1 MVLTNLL
8 GSPRI
13 FAVLFKKVC
22 SVVVFWYSRS
32 VNMYKKIFCRKQ
44 IINLP
49 LAVCC
54 LFLFACSKGNVR
66 QQSGGLPVCGEIQKE
81 TFSSLEN
88 AMSAL
93 SGDIMCRNTLETGS
107 VAISEFSDQDNRNPQ
122 TGRLINSSFQ
132 SSIAKKVQEV
142 KIIPEDNYNE
152 KDYPDA
158 THIYGTYRQDKS
170 GNFEITAYSE
180 KAGRKNI
187 STVKVIPSA
196 MKIPMPEKTV
206 CGFAAKEADSI
217 LTGDVKNS
225 CGRIF
230 IMPLEDYTSINPKT
244 GVMFRKIIT
253 EKNKMRG
260 IGIAYSAYEA
270 DCVAQGYYDRRNVR
284 GRDSFCVYL
293 QVSDKDGSVKNSAS
307 SCVLAEAV
315 QKFHQKKVN
324 TCESKPGPVPGTKPP
339 VSQPPSKPKPDFK
352 GKYIY
357 VSPLKPKDGSD
368 IKFNNEVVQGQ
379 AIKALMAEFPKAYIS
394 VNHENA
400 DIEVS
405 GEYEITGK
413 GTSSCKAKVYLKFFD
428 RNKGNSP
435 IKQKTL
441 DNVADCSVMDLR

>member
-1 MVLTNLL
+1 
-8 GSPRI
+8 
-13 FAVLFKKVC
+13 
-22 SVVVFWYSRS
+22 
-32 VNMYKKIFCRKQ
+32 MYKKIFCRKS

-66 QQSGGLPVCGEIQKE
+66 QQSGGLPACGEIQE
-81 TFSSLEN
+81 TTFSSLEN

-93 SGDIMCRNTLETGS
+93 SDDIVCRNALKTGS
-107 VAISEFSDQDNRNPQ
+107 AAISEFSDQDNRNPQ

-132 SSIAKKVQEV
+132 SSIAKKIQEM

-158 THIYGTYRQDKS
+158 TRIYGTYRQDKS

-180 KAGRKNI
+180 KAGRKNV

-206 CGFAAKEADSI
+206 CGFVAKEADSI
-217 LTGDVKNS
+217 FTGDVKNS

-244 GVMFRKIIT
+244 GDVFKTIIT
-253 EKNKMRG
+253 NYIRNKMRG

-293 QVSDKDGSVKNSAS
+293 QVSDKDGNVKNSAS

-315 QKFHQKKVN
+315 QKFHQKKVK
-324 TCESKPGPVPGTKPP
+324 TCESTTGPK
-339 VSQPPSKPKPDFK
+339 PPSKPEHEKTDPDFK

-368 IKFNNEVVQGQ
+368 IRFNNEVVQGQ
-379 AIKALMAEFPKAYIS
+379 AIRKLMAEFPKAYIS
-394 VNHENA
+394 VNPENA